1 VFRQEFDN
9 MTKRS
14 YNQKSLVL
22 ISNHDF
28 PAFHGKILH
37 IITDIG
43 LISDPSRL
51 EAVCSEISTWSPPS
65 IGQQSLPLLGYI
77 LSLEM

>member
-1 VFRQEFDN
+1 

-28 PAFHGKILH
+28 PAIQLRLLQ
-37 IITDIG
+37 IVTDLG

-51 EAVCSEISTWSPPS
+51 EVACAEISTWGPPS
-65 IGQQSLPLLGYI
+65 VGHHDLPFLGSV

>member
-1 VFRQEFDN
+1 

-22 ISNHDF
+22 ISNHHF
-28 PAFHGKILH
+28 PAFHSKLLQIV
-37 IITDIG
+37 TDLG

-51 EAVCSEISTWSPPS
+51 EVACAEISKWGPPS
-65 IGQQSLPLLGYI
+65 VGHHDLPFLGYI
-77 LSLEM
+77 LALEM